1 MNNPLLD
8 PAARLVIGHRGA
20 SAEAPENTLP
30 AFALALAQGADALE
44 LDVHATADGVPV
56 VIHDATLDRTTD
68 RRGAVAGLR
77 WEEVRDARVP
87 SLAEVLDAF
96 PRTPLL
102 IEIKASAA
110 TAPLAQVIHRH
121 DAVARVAVAAF
132 DAAAL
137 HGLAA
142 TGIAIG
148 ASRRDAR
155 RLVLAAYLG
164 VRAGSGPRFY
174 AIPDRYRGMPV
185 PTRRVVATARRLG
198 RPVHVWTVDDPARA
212 VALWRRGVC
221 GIISNR
227 PGAMHS
233 ARERVATAGTRSYV
247 EDP

>member
-1 MNNPLLD
+1 MSNPLLD

-20 SAEAPENTLP
+20 SADAPENTLP

-56 VIHDATLDRTTD
+56 VIHDPTLDRTTD
-68 RRGAVAGLR
+68 RRGAVAGLGA
-77 WEEVRDARVP
+77 EDVRAAQVP

-102 IEIKASAA
+102 IEVKSPAA
-110 TAPLAQVIHRH
+110 TAPLADVIRRH
-121 DAVARVAVAAF
+121 GAAGRVAVAAF

-137 HGLAA
+137 QGLAG
-142 TGIAIG
+142 TGIAVG
-148 ASRRDAR
+148 ASRRDAQ

-164 VRAGSGPRFY
+164 VRAGAGPRFY
-174 AIPDRYRGMPV
+174 ALPDRYRGLPV
-185 PTRRVVATARRLG
+185 PTRWVVATARRLG

-227 PGAMHS
+227 PGAIH
-233 ARERVATAGTRSYV
+233 AVRHRVATGGAGS
-247 EDP
+247 